1 MSGALRILP
10 HYTYDDYCIWEGK
23 WELIYGIPYAMS
35 PAPTTKHQRIT
46 AALLSEFHFAL
57 KKCKHCRVY
66 DPVDYKVA
74 EDTVIQPDVLVICGK
89 PKLNFLDFAPS
100 LVVEVL
106 SPSTALK
113 DRHTK
118 YDIYESK
125 GVKYYLIVSQDTEE
139 VEVFQ
144 LVEGAYQLQ
153 QKGHAF
159 PFSFSFDED
168 CNIDIDFG
176 EIW

>member
-1 MSGALRILP
+1 MSAAVKILP
-10 HYTYDDYCIWEGK
+10 YYTYDDYCIWEGK

-89 PKLNFLDFAPS
+89 PKLNFLDNTREPTGSA
-100 LVVEVL
+100 
-106 SPSTALK
+106 
-113 DRHTK
+113 
-118 YDIYESK
+118 
-125 GVKYYLIVSQDTEE
+125 VKI
-139 VEVFQ
+139 
-144 LVEGAYQLQ
+144 
-153 QKGHAF
+153 
-159 PFSFSFDED
+159 
-168 CNIDIDFG
+168 
-176 EIW
+176 